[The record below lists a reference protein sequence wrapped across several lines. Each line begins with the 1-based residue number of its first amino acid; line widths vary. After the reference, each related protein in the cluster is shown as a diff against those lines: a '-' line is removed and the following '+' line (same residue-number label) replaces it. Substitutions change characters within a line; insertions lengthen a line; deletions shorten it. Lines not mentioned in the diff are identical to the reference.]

1 MRFGLCCIFCA
12 QPIKFRTTTARA
24 LLALGPGAR
33 SDRLV
38 ELGWLNAEALRLAV
52 DYCGRHGI
60 GAFRINSQ
68 ILPLTTHPEL
78 GYRLAEL
85 PGGEQVVAAFRAAGE
100 RARQAG
106 VRLTMHP
113 DQFVVLSSPHPE
125 VVGSSLAEIEYQAE
139 FADWTGVDVIN
150 VHGGGAYGD
159 KAAALER
166 FACSYDRLSEAARRR
181 LTVENDDR
189 TYTPADL
196 LPLCRRLG
204 MPLVYDVHHHRCR
217 PDGLTVAE
225 ATAAALATWDR
236 EPLFHVSS
244 PRDGWGGPHPER
256 HHDYLDAADLPVA
269 WRDLEITV
277 EVEAKAKELAL
288 ARLIDR

>member
-1 MRFGLCCIFCA
+1 MRLGLCCIFCA

-24 LLALGPGAR
+24 LLALAPAARPG
-33 SDRLV
+33 RLL
-38 ELGWLNAEALRLAV
+38 ELGRLNAEALRLAV
-52 DYCGRHGI
+52 DYCGSHGI

-85 PGGEQVVAAFRAAGE
+85 PGGEQVVDAFRAAGE

-166 FACSYDRLSEAARRR
+166 FACSHARLSAAARRR

-189 TYTPADL
+189 IYTPADL

-204 MPLVYDVHHHRCR
+204 MPLVYDVHHHRCL

-244 PRDGWGGPHPER
+244 PRDGWGSAHPER